1 MNLLF
6 PIVVVVGALMA
17 GLPRA
22 ASVIGTVDAG
32 SPAAVAGLEPG
43 DRILAVDGDPTRF
56 WDDIDEHVRA
66 TRGGSIEITA
76 EREGERF
83 EVTVPV
89 VVRRGLDDLG
99 RSEQRGWL
107 GLRNERLQPLIGVP
121 DASSPAALAGLL
133 SGDLV
138 VRVGETEVGDW
149 NGLVRAIRDAG
160 GAPLELELRR
170 GADTEDTLSVAIS
183 GVSDL
188 DELGVV
194 PATVLIAEVSVP
206 SAAHDAGLLP
216 GDLLL
221 EVDGRPI
228 GSFGT
233 FAETVRASE
242 GRELLLTY
250 AREGGL
256 HEVAVAPRLVS
267 RKGELA
273 NIEEEFF
280 QIGVRPHIGALPGEY
295 EIEQYSNPI
304 AALPRATEVT
314 LEITGTFLRGLG
326 MLLSGQVET
335 KSLTGPIGIAQIAR
349 DSLDRGWWAY
359 FAMMMLISINLGILN
374 LLPIPVL
381 DGGQALIYLVEGVKR
396 SPISR
401 RSRELVQSFGLV
413 VLVMLMGL
421 ALWNDIARNWSD
433 FVDWLTGGL

>member
-1 MNLLF
+1 
-6 PIVVVVGALMA
+6 MA

-22 ASVIGTVDAG
+22 APVIGTVDAG

-43 DRILAVDGDPTRF
+43 DRILSIDGDETRF
-56 WDDIDEHVRA
+56 WDDIDAHVRA
-66 TRGGSIEITA
+66 TRSGSLNVAA
-76 EREGERF
+76 ERDGERF
-83 EVTVPV
+83 ELSVPV

-99 RSEQRGWL
+99 RSEQRGWI

-121 DASSPAALAGLL
+121 DASSPAARAGLQ

-138 VRVGETEVGDW
+138 VRAGETAIGDW
-149 NGLVRAIRDAG
+149 NELVRALRSHA
-160 GAPLELELRR
+160 GAPLVLEVER
-170 GADTEDTLSVAIS
+170 GADAEKTLSVEIPAVS
-183 GVSDL
+183 GI
-188 DELGVV
+188 DELGIV

-242 GRELLLTY
+242 GRELLLTF
-250 AREGGL
+250 ARGGEL
-256 HEVAVAPRLVS
+256 HQVRVAPRLVS

-280 QIGVRPHIGALPGEY
+280 QIGVRPHIGALPGAY
-295 EIEQYSNPI
+295 ETERYSNPI

-314 LEITGTFLRGLG
+314 LDITSTFLRGLG

-401 RSRELVQSFGLV
+401 RSRELIQSFGLV

-433 FVDWLTGGL
+433 FVHWLTGGL